1 MEPHRLPA
9 VGFGILHRTMY
20 VITMGWVRWGRDA
33 RLRWLANLRCD
44 CLEVARRID
53 EMLEEEGVS

>member
-1 MEPHRLPA
+1 M
-9 VGFGILHRTMY
+9 HRTMY